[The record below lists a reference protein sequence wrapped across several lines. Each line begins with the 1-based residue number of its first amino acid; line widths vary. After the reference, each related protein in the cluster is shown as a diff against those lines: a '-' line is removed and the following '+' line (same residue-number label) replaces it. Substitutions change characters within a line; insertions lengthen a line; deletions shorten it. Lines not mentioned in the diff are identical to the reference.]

1 MKKEFRIHL
10 YEGGVIQNEI
20 ALLCAKNNGKDE
32 DDRLTIPDIESN
44 FKGQK
49 LTYPLITEGMK
60 FTAFPNEFTIDYTDR
75 LGNTSCLLWVREI
88 EVHELPEE
96 N

>member
-20 ALLCAKNNGKDE
+20 AILCAKNNGKDE
-32 DDRLTIPDIESN
+32 KDRITIPDMEGY

-49 LTYPLITEGMK
+49 LAYPTITDGMK
-60 FTAFPNEFTIDYTDR
+60 FTPFINEFTIDRTDKD
-75 LGNTSCLLWVREI
+75 GDTICLLCVREI

>member
-32 DDRLTIPDIESN
+32 GDRLTIPDIESN
-44 FKGQK
+44 FKGDK
-49 LTYPLITEGMK
+49 VSFPNITEGMK
-60 FTAFPNEFTIDYTDR
+60 FTAFPNGFTIDHTDR
-75 LGNTSCLLWVREI
+75 SGNTTCLLWVREI